1 MARLDLDM
9 DLFRRQLQA
18 KAERL
23 QSSRQIRMIEV
34 FSEHT
39 DAEIDGNLD
48 RLMATLNPDPQFYV
62 HHAGG
67 DIGPK
72 GWSAVRDMYL
82 EMFAS
87 RTNYMELNYQ
97 CIVVDD
103 ETLIAEFKQRKI
115 LPGQVFL
122 QVGAYRD
129 ALRDRGE
136 TADSSAHYLSEGRAI
151 VIVPFDDQCRMIGEH
166 SFSSG
171 KPAVRKLAPDE
182 LPDAYR
188 ERFGV

>member
-1 MARLDLDM
+1 M
-9 DLFRRQLQA
+9 DLFARQLQA

-23 QSSRQIRMIEV
+23 ESPRQIRMIEV

-39 DAEIDGNLD
+39 EAEIDGNLD
-48 RLMATLNPDPQFYV
+48 RLMATMNPDPIFYV

-67 DIGPK
+67 DLGPK
-72 GWSAVRDMYL
+72 GWSAVRDMYV
-82 EMFAS
+82 EMFSS
-87 RTNYMELNYQ
+87 RTNYMEMDYQ

-115 LPGQVFL
+115 LPGRIFL
-122 QVGAYRD
+122 QAGAYRD
-129 ALRDRGE
+129 ALGE
-136 TADSSAHYLSEGRAI
+136 TADSSAYYLSEGRAI
-151 VIVPFDDQCRMIGEH
+151 VIVPFDDECRMMGEH

-171 KPAVRKLAPDE
+171 KPAVRKLASDE

-188 ERFGV
+188 ERYGL